1 MSKNTFSK
9 VRISRRF
16 NAGVLKMARCSN
28 NNFRRKLFES
38 LFICKGRKYTHMIL
52 KTNSIISGI
61 FVGGVDHQHQRRD
74 AIWPQMHILLI
85 RIHIYDSNPARG
97 CLILTT
103 KTCQSFSGQIF
114 RFCPRVLVKYK
125 TPETLQNL
133 SHGIGL
139 LLGGPNVKLHF
150 FGQCPSFFLGQKA
163 CDCSVELD
171 NSSM

>member
-61 FVGGVDHQHQRRD
+61 FVGGQDHQHQRRD

-85 RIHIYDSNPARG
+85 RIHIYDSNPAHG
-97 CLILTT
+97 CLILTA

-114 RFCPRVLVKYK
+114 RFWPRVPVKYK
-125 TPETLQNL
+125 TPETFQNL

>member
-85 RIHIYDSNPARG
+85 RIHIYDSNPAHG

-139 LLGGPNVKLHF
+139 LLGGPKCNVF
-150 FGQCPSFFLGQKA
+150 WSISIFFLGQKV